1 MQDAAAVQH
10 VQGGQQQASQQH
22 QHGVQRDGVG
32 PPAGAGQTHAG
43 EREGSL
49 DSLDSLNNN

>member
-10 VQGGQQQASQQH
+10 VQGGQQQAAQQH

-32 PPAGAGQTHAG
+32 PAAGARQTHAR
-43 EREGSL
+43 EREGIYTN
-49 DSLDSLNNN
+49 LNL